1 MNEWKKYSANK
12 QASKRANKQTNNKNA
27 KLVRYI
33 WYECFVRFS
42 FSLSLALSRSERV
55 CLCLCAFTF
64 VSVCC
69 WAQFKWLNEWKPLC
83 ISNVI
88 ISVYCSLRTALCTP
102 LRPVRVCVLCTPCIQ
117 FSEVVKTTK
126 MKPHNSHRTIYFTMC
141 SFSERTERQQ
151 QQPLHQQEFARG
163 KKSIIQ

>member
-1 MNEWKKYSANK
+1 MNGFNNDEVKSAAWIRNTYKSEKPHSPHTRRRWREIERVNEKWNKEDEERTNEWMKKVFSK

-102 LRPVRVCVLCTPCIQ
+102 LRPVRVCV
-117 FSEVVKTTK
+117 VHA
-126 MKPHNSHRTIYFTMC
+126 MH
-141 SFSERTERQQ
+141 
-151 QQPLHQQEFARG
+151 
-163 KKSIIQ
+163 SI